1 VIIVNTV
8 FAKDLSFFGLPSTT
22 KWIPLSLNI
31 AWVVALLGNHKSYMV
46 LFVTNVTLISWRKF
60 WFRTKIMIPSFEI
73 QLAFVRLYWSFMYWR
88 RFLLPPFFIRSI

>member
-1 VIIVNTV
+1 VIIVNTM
-8 FAKDLSFFGLPSTT
+8 FAKDLSFFGLPFTT

-73 QLAFVRLYWSFMYWR
+73 QLAFVMLYSNFIYWR
-88 RFLLPPFFIRSI
+88 LFLLPPFFIRTI